1 MAMPV
6 MQNKTSKFQRK
17 WLILASVAM
26 GIFLS
31 TIDGSIV
38 NIALPSLVADL
49 KTDFATVQWVVLAYL
64 LINVTL
70 MLGVGRLAD
79 MIGKKY
85 LYSIGFVVFTIGSV
99 LCGLSSTIFMLI
111 TCRVFQAF
119 GAVLMAALGTAI
131 VTEAFP
137 PEERGKA
144 LGINGL
150 MVSLGIISGP
160 TFGGLILG
168 ALSWHWIFFVN
179 LPIGIIGIFMV
190 TRFVPNSRPPGGQR
204 FDFLGAAT
212 LFIGL
217 LLLLVGL
224 TIGQNSSFADL
235 SVLGLFAGSLVF
247 LAGFVLIELRI
258 EQPMID
264 LRLFQN
270 ALFSVNLVTGF
281 LTFVAGSG
289 SALLMPFFLEGV
301 LGYDPVKTGLTLAV
315 IPLATGIVA
324 PLAGS
329 LSDRF
334 GSRPLTV
341 VGLAILF
348 SGYIAVS
355 TLDQTVTQLGYILRF
370 LPVGIGIGF
379 FQSPNNSAIMGAAP
393 RARLGVASGLLA
405 ITRTLGQTT
414 GIAVIGAL
422 WASQVS
428 LRAGGAAIRMTLETT
443 SSTTATVNAP
453 AAAQVGGL
461 HVTLLTLVGVIC
473 FALLFSLWAFWT
485 ERVKRRT
492 VANVPAE

>member
-1 MAMPV
+1 MSNDAV
-6 MQNKTSKFQRK
+6 DYKRK
-17 WLILASVAM
+17 WLVLASVAM
-26 GIFLS
+26 GIFLA

-38 NIALPSLVADL
+38 NIALPSLVAEL

-64 LINVTL
+64 LVNVTL

-85 LYSIGFVVFTIGSV
+85 LYSIGFIVFTIGSV
-99 LCGLSSTIFMLI
+99 LCGLSSTVYMLI
-111 TCRVFQAF
+111 ACRVFQAL

-160 TFGGLILG
+160 TLGGLILG
-168 ALSWHWIFFVN
+168 AFTWHWIFFVN
-179 LPIGIIGIFMV
+179 LPIGIGGIFMV
-190 TRFVPNSRPPGGQR
+190 TRFVPNLRPAGGQR
-204 FDFLGAAT
+204 FDYLGAIT

-217 LLLLVGL
+217 LMLLTGL
-224 TIGQNSSFADL
+224 TIGQNSSFSDL
-235 SVLGLFAGSLVF
+235 RVLGLFAGCLIF
-247 LAGFVLIELRI
+247 LASFVIIELRI
-258 EQPMID
+258 SQPMID

-281 LTFVAGSG
+281 LTFVAGAG

-301 LGYDPVKTGLTLAV
+301 LAFDPTKAGLIMAV
-315 IPLATGIVA
+315 TPLATGIVA
-324 PLAGS
+324 PLAGV

-341 VGLAILF
+341 VGLGILF
-348 SGYIAVS
+348 CGYIAVS
-355 TLDQTVTQLGYILRF
+355 TLDQNVTPLGYILRF
-370 LPVGIGIGF
+370 LPVGVGIGF
-379 FQSPNNSAIMGAAP
+379 FQSPNNSAIMGAVP

-428 LRAGGAAIRMTLETT
+428 QRAGGISISMSLETT
-443 SSTTATVNAP
+443 TSTVATINAP
-453 AAAQVGGL
+453 VTAQVGGL
-461 HVTLLTLVGVIC
+461 HITLLVLVGLMA
-473 FALLFSLWAFWT
+473 FALLASIWAFLT
-485 ERVKRRT
+485 ERVKRQ
-492 VANVPAE
+492 VKANVPIN